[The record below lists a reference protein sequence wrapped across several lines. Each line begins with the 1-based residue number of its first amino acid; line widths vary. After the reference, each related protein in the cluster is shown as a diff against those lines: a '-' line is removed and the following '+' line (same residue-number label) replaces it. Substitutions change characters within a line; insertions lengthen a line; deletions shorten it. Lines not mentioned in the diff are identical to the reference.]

1 MPPNKSALILN
12 TSLQQLQDNGSK
24 PELDLP
30 EETITKTESTADL
43 LTIFSLQ
50 LMVAFK
56 SKLKDGSVSTTTEKG
71 RWCGICK

>member
-12 TSLQQLQDNGSK
+12 ASLRQLQDNGSE

-30 EETITKTESTADL
+30 KETITKTKSTADL

-50 LMVAFK
+50 LTVAFK
-56 SKLKDGSVSTTTEKG
+56 SKLKDGSVSTTTKKG
-71 RWCGICK
+71 HWCGICK